1 MGAEMILRIT
11 CDYCDT
17 TLSIPVRE
25 AVEVS
30 EVLQQ
35 VTQHGW
41 SENADGKVLTHL
53 CPLCVEVLDNTP
65 PVEELPW

>member
-1 MGAEMILRIT
+1 MSAELILRIT

-17 TLSIPVRE
+17 QLSIPVRE

-35 VTQHGW
+35 VTQHRW
-41 SENADGKVLTHL
+41 TERADGHTLQHL
-53 CPLCVEVLDNTP
+53 CPLCVEVLEDQEP
-65 PVEELPW
+65 AEESW